1 MTFPYA
7 LTKLQQQRVALADK
21 LAATFNQR
29 AKVHDLDGTFPH
41 ENYNDLHALGF
52 LRLVIPEEFG
62 GEAVSLYDLVM
73 ATERLSRGDGGTGLA
88 VSMLLHVLGRQREEL
103 NWPKEVYGE
112 ICRNIAREGG
122 LINSIVTE
130 PQLGSISRGGIPAS
144 TARRD
149 GNDWLISGHKIFATG
164 ALALRYHVV
173 AVSLPATEAAPKG
186 EIGFAIVDA
195 RAPGIRI
202 VPTWA
207 GNLSFRSGGS
217 DDIYYDDVRVADHWL
232 VERRAIGSPPPTA
245 PGAGGWSLVIAAVY
259 LGIGQAGVNAALDY
273 ANHRVPSVLDKPIAA
288 LPHIQHWIGEA
299 QVQLD
304 GARALLYST
313 AEAWTERPGIRPF
326 LASAVA
332 GSKYLCTNAACFA
345 TERALRVAGGFGLTR
360 DLQLER
366 FFRDA
371 RAGLFQPP
379 QDDLA
384 LTLMGRLALA
394 NVNGLLG
401 G

>member
-1 MTFPYA
+1 MSFPYA
-7 LTKLQQQRVALADK
+7 LTELQQQRLTLVDK
-21 LAATFNQR
+21 LAKTFNER
-29 AKVHDLDGTFPH
+29 AKTHDLAGTFPH
-41 ENYNDLHALGF
+41 ENYNDLHAQGF
-52 LRLVIPEEFG
+52 LRLVIPKEYG
-62 GEAVSLYDLVM
+62 GEAVSLYELVVL
-73 ATERLSRGDGGTGLA
+73 TEHLARGDGGTGLA

-103 NWPKEVYGE
+103 SWPAEVYGE
-112 ICRNIAREGG
+112 ICRNITREGG

-130 PQLGSISRGGIPAS
+130 PQLGSISRGGIPVS
-144 TARRD
+144 TARPD
-149 GNDWLISGHKIFATG
+149 GGVWRINGHKIFATG

-173 AVSLPATEAAPKG
+173 AVSLPVAESAPKG
-186 EIGFAIVDA
+186 EVGFAIVDA
-195 RAPGIRI
+195 RSPGIRI

-217 DDIYYDDVRVADHWL
+217 DDIYYDDVAVPCNWL
-232 VERRAIGSPPPTA
+232 VERRAIGSPPPTS

-273 ANHRVPSVLDKPIAA
+273 ANHRIPSVLDKPIAS
-288 LPHIQHWIGEA
+288 LPHIQHWLGEA

-313 AEAWTERPGIRPF
+313 AETWTKRPDTRPS

-332 GSKYLCTNAACFA
+332 GSKYLCTNSACFA

-384 LTLMGRLALA
+384 LALIGRLALA
-394 NVNGLLG
+394 AAG
-401 G
+401 

>member
-1 MTFPYA
+1 MTFLYA
-7 LTKLQQQRVALADK
+7 LNERQQEVVALADR
-21 LAATFNQR
+21 LAAAFHER
-29 AKVHDLDGTFPH
+29 AKTHDLDGSFPH
-41 ENYNDLHALGF
+41 ENYVDLHAQGF
-52 LRLVIPEEFG
+52 LRLVIPKDYG
-62 GEAVSLYDLVM
+62 GEGAPLYDLVL
-73 ATERLSRGDGGTGLA
+73 ASEHLSRGDGGTGLA
-88 VSMLLHVLGRQREEL
+88 VSMLLHVLGKQREDL
-103 NWPKEVYGE
+103 SWPPEVYGE
-112 ICRNIAREGG
+112 VCRNIASEGG
-122 LINSIVTE
+122 LINSLVTE

-144 TARRD
+144 TAVRD
-149 GNDWLISGHKIFATG
+149 GDGWRIEGHKIFATG
-164 ALALRYHVV
+164 APALRYHVV
-173 AVSLPATEAAPKG
+173 AVSLPATDSAPKG

-195 RAPGIRI
+195 RSPGIRI

-217 DDIYYDDVRVADHWL
+217 DDVHFEGVYIADNWL
-232 VERRAIGSPPPTA
+232 VERRVIGMPPAVA

-273 ANHRVPSVLDKPIAA
+273 ANHRVPSVLDKPIAS

-304 GARALLYST
+304 GARALLYGT
-313 AEAWTERPGIRPF
+313 AQAWTERPEARAS

-332 GSKYLCTNAACFA
+332 GSKYLCSNAACFA
-345 TERALRVAGGFGLTR
+345 TERALRVAGGFSLTR
-360 DLQLER
+360 DVQLER

-384 LTLMGRLALA
+384 LALIGRLAL
-394 NVNGLLG
+394 GR
-401 G
+401 